1 MCQWA
6 ACILLS
12 LLPFAVATD
21 FGGVLRWTQYVA
33 SLAVIAAGVLATSAL
48 IGDSGSRSLRR
59 HLLLLPVAVWLAY
72 SYFQTVSLPSSL
84 VGLFSAGSVEA
95 YTVWLEPFLDA
106 DQQLT
111 SFPISVD
118 AYASRHATAF
128 LAIITLLVWTSA
140 MVFTTRARLVFLLSA
155 TSIGGAV
162 IAMLGI
168 WRLIDPSLSLW
179 SMSPD
184 SVGSPF
190 STFVNRNNAA
200 LMLNLGFASGL
211 GLICWRLSA
220 LTGSEIDDA
229 LFEFSDMVSLL
240 GDRYALVGVFGLVM
254 TGTGLLVCG
263 SRGGLVAAIVGVM
276 LALGWVRQRRGVVSL
291 PVVGTLLVICIAI
304 LVVPTDLSL
313 TSIERIDVF
322 TEDGDDG
329 IWNDGRLK
337 HFPDGF
343 RAARAYL
350 PGGSGLS
357 TYAYAHLP
365 YQQTGSDRWHT
376 HADNLWLE
384 LLAEQGFVG
393 VILVLIVLTMVVRS
407 LYFLSRSPDPM
418 DQGLRITGWYVVG
431 AIIASQGFDFGLIL
445 PANLFLVACLFPS
458 IIVRRFDAAVLVPTE
473 DGHVP
478 PPKVFQHRG
487 FAITACVLPVL
498 VLLSSV
504 PAIRKLRTDADAER
518 AEWTAKYEFASA
530 SQQPERLQ
538 ELSDMLENQISIAPK
553 STLLDWRFRVEHER
567 LRFLDVMAANPD
579 TESEVVDLFR
589 QTSRTARRLSTGL
602 DEIDSRDGVRTRL
615 DRLYGPGYV
624 PDQDHQ
630 NLVTM
635 NEQSLRMLPLGRDAR
650 IEQISLEYVHGQD
663 SRVTAAIEQ
672 LKKLFVG
679 NASAYLKLGVMAAET
694 NNTDLAT
701 EIFRE
706 TIDNRNYLVRKV
718 LEVSEPFQQIDQS
731 QVLPD
736 IPGVHRTIAVDLLAR
751 WKRRR
756 TPQLERLLQTV
767 KEGLQCDAC
776 RTGNERAKC
785 EEQYGDIAASQG
797 NKEEALE
804 AYSSALKY
812 APTQFSLATKRIG
825 LLRSLGD
832 IPGARAAARDAKV
845 VIPDKADVFSKI
857 IEELAEEE
865 VRGINESDLN
875 TPSTILP

>member
-33 SLAVIAAGVLATSAL
+33 SLAVVGAGLLASSAL
-48 IGDSGSRSLRR
+48 ISDSGTRTLRR
-59 HLLLLPVAVWLAY
+59 HSLLLPVLVWLAY
-72 SYFQTVSLPSSL
+72 SFFQTIPLPSSL
-84 VGLFSAGSVEA
+84 VGMFSAGSVEA
-95 YTVWLEPFLDA
+95 YTTWIEPFLGA
-106 DQQLT
+106 DQT
-111 SFPISVD
+111 PSSFPISVD

-128 LAIITLLVWTSA
+128 LAMITLLVWTSA

-155 TSIGGAV
+155 TSVGAAV
-162 IAMLGI
+162 IALLGI
-168 WRLIDPSLSLW
+168 WRLIDPTLSLW

-200 LMLNLGFASGL
+200 LMLNLGFASAL

-240 GDRYALVGVFGLVM
+240 GDRYALVGVFGLVLN
-254 TGTGLLVCG
+254 GTGLLVCG
-263 SRGGLVAAIVGVM
+263 SRGGLVAAIIGVM

-291 PVVGTLLVICIAI
+291 PVVGTLLLICVAI
-304 LVVPTDLSL
+304 LVVPTNLSL
-313 TSIERIDVF
+313 KSIERMDVF
-322 TEDGDDG
+322 TEDANDG

-343 RAARAYL
+343 RAARAHL
-350 PGGSGLS
+350 PAGAGLA

-365 YQQTGSDRWHT
+365 YQKIGSEGWHT

-384 LLAEQGFVG
+384 LLTEQGIPG
-393 VILVLIVLTMVVRS
+393 MLLALIVLTIIVRS
-407 LYFLSRSPDPM
+407 LYFLARSPDPM
-418 DQGLRITGWYVVG
+418 DQGLRITGWYAVG

-445 PANLFLVACLFPS
+445 PANLLLVACLFPS
-458 IIVRRFDAAVLVPTE
+458 MIVRRYDAAVLVPTE
-473 DGHVP
+473 DGHAP

-487 FAITACVLPVL
+487 FAITACILPVV
-498 VLLSSV
+498 VLLLTV
-504 PAIRKLRTDADAER
+504 PALRKLRTDAEAER
-518 AEWTAKYEFASA
+518 VQWTAKYELSNA
-530 SQQPERLQ
+530 SQQPDKLQ
-538 ELSDMLENQISIAPK
+538 ELSDLLANQISEAPK
-553 STLLDWRFRVEHER
+553 ASLLDWRFRVEHER
-567 LRFLDVMAANPD
+567 LRFMDVMAANPD
-579 TESEVVDLFR
+579 SESEVVDLFR

-602 DEIDSRDGVRTRL
+602 EEAASAGGGRARYDQ
-615 DRLYGPGYV
+615 LYGPGRE
-624 PDQDHQ
+624 PGEDHL
-630 NLVTM
+630 NLVAM
-635 NEQSLRMLPLGRDAR
+635 NEHSLRLLPLGREAR
-650 IEQISLEYVHGQD
+650 VEQISLEYVHGDD

-672 LKKLFVG
+672 LQKLFIG
-679 NASAYLKLGVMAAET
+679 NTSAYLKLGVMAAET
-694 NNTDLAT
+694 KNNDLAT
-701 EIFRE
+701 DIFRR
-706 TIDNRNYLVRKV
+706 TIENRNYLVRKV
-718 LEVSEPFQQIDQS
+718 LEVAAPFDQIDQS
-731 QVLPD
+731 KLLPEV
-736 IPGVHRTIAVDLLAR
+736 PGVHRTIAVDLLTR

-767 KEGLQCDAC
+767 KEGLQCDTC

-804 AYSSALKY
+804 AYSRALKY
-812 APTQFSLATKRIG
+812 APTEFSLATKRIS

-832 IPGARAAARDAKV
+832 IRRARAAARDARL
-845 VIPDKADVFSKI
+845 VIPNQAEVFSKI

-865 VRGINESDLN
+865 VRGIDESKLN
-875 TPSTILP
+875 TPSSIQP